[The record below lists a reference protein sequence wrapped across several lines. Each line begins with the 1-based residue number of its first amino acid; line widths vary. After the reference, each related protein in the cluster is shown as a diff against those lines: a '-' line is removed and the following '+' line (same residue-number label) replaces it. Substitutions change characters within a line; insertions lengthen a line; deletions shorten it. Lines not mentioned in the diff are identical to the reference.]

1 MNLPSSS
8 SDHRLQPTGAAGSEP
23 QQQQHEPHRLTPQE
37 AALRGASLAFQK
49 QQHQAQEGG
58 HTHKTGVG
66 NGGFII
72 SRQTT
77 GASNNGGG
85 RISRQPTGSSIRSQ
99 RDYADEAAE
108 KERERER
115 KALFLSSTPEQGKSS
130 QHLLLPPG
138 ARPSSAAAMDSK
150 SASFIAATLAASR
163 SASPGTASG
172 PENGVGA
179 VRRSPLREPVDLR
192 RGSSASRGLDEF
204 TDTTS
209 LAPATSLISLFE
221 NQRDTHD
228 VGKGSQERQVKRKL
242 KPISSK
248 ALMRADR
255 PENGKPNQE
264 PVESTSDAEL
274 EAPRSYPGQQDNT
287 GLDDAKDKP
296 KPRPKASPKPRTN
309 VDTIRSSPS
318 HPRTQGSKPVA
329 PKSAIGDEI
338 EDSVLDQKKVKT
350 TSTSRPSPKPKPQI
364 VTRPETPPS
373 PVFRRANTEI
383 VSPKPRRPKAKPRLE
398 SPEASSE
405 LNASADITV
414 EKVAG
419 SLPKTPLKTVETGP
433 KGALQENQGEN
444 QASKRRASVPLK
456 SPVVSVKSRPPAPRK
471 RSGLSERPSPELRWQ
486 AGRRPSAV
494 SIHDGQQEPRQRTGE
509 ESTDGRPA
517 TSDSRSSNDSFVSA
531 SSVPTRDDD
540 DSLLTIEAPS
550 SRSITP
556 TGRSSRPAS
565 AQPSVPHP
573 IRQSATG
580 SSQLTLD
587 SLSSAIMAGSLASA
601 RHTPSSLN
609 DGRTPPPLPPSRR
622 KGGTSLKHKSSSR
635 RASPHRLK
643 HTLRQPKAHS
653 DDEEA
658 RRPHH
663 KKGLNH
669 KKHAH
674 HEGSRSRWREEI
686 TEREKKRYEAVWASN
701 RGALLVA
708 AQQACSDPERH
719 AASHQRPHQPL
730 RNESYEELSEH
741 VANVI
746 VRDIWSRSRLP
757 EPELAE
763 VWDLVY
769 GHGRAPGKMLHG
781 ALNKQEFV
789 VGMWL
794 IDQRL
799 RGRKIPPRVSE
810 SVWDSAKGLRVLNPE
825 HHGHGHGHGH
835 RGGKGKGKEKGKVR

>member
-8 SDHRLQPTGAAGSEP
+8 SHHRTQPTGAAGSE
-23 QQQQHEPHRLTPQE
+23 QEHGTHRLTPQE

-66 NGGFII
+66 NGGI

-77 GASNNGGG
+77 GASNTGG

-108 KERERER
+108 KERDRER
-115 KALFLSSTPEQGKSS
+115 KALFLSSTPEQGGSKSQ

-138 ARPSSAAAMDSK
+138 AARPMSSAASLATDSK

-163 SASPGTASG
+163 SASPGTAPG
-172 PENGVGA
+172 LDNGVVGGV
-179 VRRSPLREPVDLR
+179 VRRSPLREPVDRR
-192 RGSSASRGLDEF
+192 RGSAASGGLEEI

-221 NQRDTHD
+221 GQRDTD
-228 VGKGSQERQVKRKL
+228 EIVKRSPGRTVK
-242 KPISSK
+242 KK
-248 ALMRADR
+248 
-255 PENGKPNQE
+255 GKPRIERPPADGDLDQGS
-264 PVESTSDAEL
+264 VESVFSPEPKTSKSHLVPVVA
-274 EAPRSYPGQQDNT
+274 SG
-287 GLDDAKDKP
+287 KP
-296 KPRPKASPKPRTN
+296 KPKPKTGTKPKMDIDNLRTSPNRPTVQRAKLDSPERAQG
-309 VDTIRSSPS
+309 IRKEEDIGMDRKNSD
-318 HPRTQGSKPVA
+318 SK
-329 PKSAIGDEI
+329 SR
-338 EDSVLDQKKVKT
+338 
-350 TSTSRPSPKPKPQI
+350 SRPSPKPKPQI

-373 PVFRRANTEI
+373 PVFRRADTVI
-383 VSPKPRRPKAKPRLE
+383 VSPKPRRPKTKPRLE
-398 SPEASSE
+398 DPTPSSDSNENVE
-405 LNASADITV
+405 LKI
-414 EKVAG
+414 EKVARKV
-419 SLPKTPLKTVETGP
+419 PKSPLKAVNVSPENN
-433 KGALQENQGEN
+433 LQESSGGKE
-444 QASKRRASVPLK
+444 AKRRPSVPLK
-456 SPVVSVKSRPPAPRK
+456 SPIVSVKTRRPSTARK
-471 RSGLSERPSPELRWQ
+471 SSGLSERLPPELRQ
-486 AGRRPSAV
+486 PSIRRQSAI
-494 SIHDGQQEPRQRTGE
+494 SIHDGQEEPKPQAGQEVGV
-509 ESTDGRPA
+509 DRPT

-531 SSVPTRDDD
+531 SSVPTRDDA
-540 DSLLTIEAPS
+540 DSLLTVEAPS
-550 SRSITP
+550 SRSVTP
-556 TGRSSRPAS
+556 KGQPSRPVS
-565 AQPSVPHP
+565 AQPAVPLP
-573 IRQSATG
+573 IRQTATG

-622 KGGTSLKHKSSSR
+622 NGGINNRQKSSSR

-643 HTLRQPKAHS
+643 HTLRQPKSLS
-653 DDEEA
+653 DDEDA
-658 RRPHH
+658 RRPHHH
-663 KKGLNH
+663 KKGLNN
-669 KKHAH
+669 KRHAH

-701 RGALLVA
+701 RGTLLVPIP
-708 AQQACSDPERH
+708 QACSDPDRH
-719 AASHQRPHQPL
+719 PASHQRPRQPL
-730 RNESYEELSEH
+730 RNESYEECSEH

-757 EPELAE
+757 TPELAE

-769 GHGRAPGKMLHG
+769 GYGRPPDRVLHG

-810 SVWDSAKGLRVLNPE
+810 SVWDSAKGVRVLNPE
-825 HHGHGHGHGH
+825 HHHGHK
-835 RGGKGKGKEKGKVR
+835 GGKGKGKR

>member
-8 SDHRLQPTGAAGSEP
+8 SNTRLQLTGAAGSE
-23 QQQQHEPHRLTPQE
+23 QQHGPHRLTPQE

-66 NGGFII
+66 NGGI
-72 SRQTT
+72 SRHTT
-77 GASNNGGG
+77 GASNNGG

-99 RDYADEAAE
+99 RDYADEATE
-108 KERERER
+108 RERERER
-115 KALFLSSTPEQGKSS
+115 KALFLSSTPEQGKSN

-138 ARPSSAAAMDSK
+138 ARPSSAATTDSK

-163 SASPGTASG
+163 SASPGTASVT
-172 PENGVGA
+172 ENGAGA
-179 VRRSPLREPVDLR
+179 VRRSPLREPVGLR
-192 RGSSASRGLDEF
+192 RGSAASGGLEDV

-221 NQRDTHD
+221 GQRETDD
-228 VGKGSQERQVKRKL
+228 LVKGSLDRPAKRRL

-248 ALMRADR
+248 ALMGADR
-255 PENGKPNQE
+255 LEDGELDQRSIESISKQEIKAPKPYSGHEDKAGLDSARGKPK
-264 PVESTSDAEL
+264 T
-274 EAPRSYPGQQDNT
+274 
-287 GLDDAKDKP
+287 KP
-296 KPRPKASPKPRTN
+296 KPSPKPRTD
-309 VDTIRSSPS
+309 VDTIKTSPKR
-318 HPRTQGSKPVA
+318 PPTQESKLVISKPET
-329 PKSAIGDEI
+329 GNDI
-338 EDSVLDQKKVKT
+338 EESSMDRKKVA
-350 TSTSRPSPKPKPQI
+350 SRPSPKPKPKI
-364 VTRPETPPS
+364 ITRPETPTS

-383 VSPKPRRPKAKPRLE
+383 VSPRPRRPKTKPRLE
-398 SPEASSE
+398 GPFPSSK
-405 LNASADITV
+405 ADENPDTMI
-414 EKVAG
+414 EKV
-419 SLPKTPLKTVETGP
+419 SEPKPKIPLKALETSP
-433 KGALQENQGEN
+433 KGTSQMDHGEV
-444 QASKRRASVPLK
+444 QAKRRPSIPLK
-456 SPVVSVKSRPPAPRK
+456 SPIISIKNRPPAPRK
-471 RSGLSERPSPELRWQ
+471 SSGISERLSPELRRQ
-486 AGRRPSAV
+486 STRRQSAV
-494 SIHDGQQEPRQRTGE
+494 SIHDGQEEPRQQVGQD
-509 ESTDGRPA
+509 SIDIRPT

-531 SSVPTRDDD
+531 SSVPTRDDA

-550 SRSITP
+550 SRSVTP
-556 TGRSSRPAS
+556 KGRPSRPAS
-565 AQPSVPHP
+565 AQPSMALPL
-573 IRQSATG
+573 RKSATG
-580 SSQLTLD
+580 SSQLPLD

-622 KGGTSLKHKSSSR
+622 RGGTSLKHKSSSR
-635 RASPHRLK
+635 RASPHRMK
-643 HTLRQPKAHS
+643 HTLRQPKSLS

-701 RGALLVA
+701 RGTLLVT
-708 AQQACSDPERH
+708 AQQACSDQERH
-719 AASHQRPHQPL
+719 PESHQRPRQPV

-757 EPELAE
+757 ELELAE

-769 GHGRAPGKMLHG
+769 GHGRPSGSVLHG

-799 RGRKIPPRVSE
+799 RGARS
-810 SVWDSAKGLRVLNPE
+810 
-825 HHGHGHGHGH
+825 H
-835 RGGKGKGKEKGKVR
+835 RG

>member
-8 SDHRLQPTGAAGSEP
+8 FPNRIQPTGAAGSEQP
-23 QQQQHEPHRLTPQE
+23 QPHRLTPQE

-66 NGGFII
+66 NGGI

-77 GASNNGGG
+77 GASNNGG
-85 RISRQPTGSSIRSQ
+85 RLSRQPTGSSIRSQ
-99 RDYADEAAE
+99 RDFYTDEAFE

-115 KALFLSSTPEQGKSS
+115 KALFLSSTTPEQGSKSS

-138 ARPSSAAAMDSK
+138 ARPSSAALATDAK

-163 SASPGTASG
+163 SASPGTASSG
-172 PENGVGA
+172 PENGGVSGA

-192 RGSSASRGLDEF
+192 RGSAASAGLDEF

-221 NQRDTHD
+221 GQRETDGL
-228 VGKGSQERQVKRKL
+228 VRGSPDRPVKRKL

-248 ALMRADR
+248 ALMRASRSEDDELDAR
-255 PENGKPNQE
+255 STELISKPEPKTPKSHPEHEDG
-264 PVESTSDAEL
+264 TSVDVTK
-274 EAPRSYPGQQDNT
+274 S
-287 GLDDAKDKP
+287 KP
-296 KPRPKASPKPRTN
+296 KPKPKSKPSPKPRAN
-309 VDTIRSSPS
+309 IDAIKISPNR
-318 HPRTQGSKPVA
+318 PPT
-329 PKSAIGDEI
+329 PKSKLVTPQPGIRNETVDSALDGNNIG
-338 EDSVLDQKKVKT
+338 SR
-350 TSTSRPSPKPKPQI
+350 SAPRPSPKPKPRI
-364 VTRPETPPS
+364 VTKPETPTS
-373 PVFRRANTEI
+373 PVFRRADTEI
-383 VSPKPRRPKAKPRLE
+383 VSPKPRRLKTQPRLE
-398 SPEASSE
+398 APLPSSKANE
-405 LNASADITV
+405 DFDTTL
-414 EKVAG
+414 EMMAG
-419 SLPKTPLKTVETGP
+419 SEPKFHLKATDVSPNGAPQANEGET
-433 KGALQENQGEN
+433 A
-444 QASKRRASVPLK
+444 AKRRPSVPLK
-456 SPVVSVKSRPPAPRK
+456 SPIISVKSRPPAPKK
-471 RSGLSERPSPELRWQ
+471 RTSLSERKSPELR
-486 AGRRPSAV
+486 RH
-494 SIHDGQQEPRQRTGE
+494 SIQRQSVISTHDGQEELGQRSVHD
-509 ESTDGRPA
+509 STDTRPT

-531 SSVPTRDDD
+531 SSVPARDDA
-540 DSLLTIEAPS
+540 DSLLTIGAAS

-556 TGRSSRPAS
+556 KGRPSRPAS
-565 AQPSVPHP
+565 AQPSIPLP

-580 SSQLTLD
+580 SPQLTLD

-622 KGGTSLKHKSSSR
+622 KGATSTKHQSNSR
-635 RASPHRLK
+635 RASPHRMK
-643 HTLRQPKAHS
+643 HTLRQPKSLS

-658 RRPHH
+658 RRPYH
-663 KKGLNH
+663 KKSLNN

-674 HEGSRSRWREEI
+674 HEGSRRRWREEI

-701 RGALLVA
+701 RGKLLVPM
-708 AQQACSDPERH
+708 QQNCSDPDRH
-719 AASHQRPHQPL
+719 PASHQRPREPL

-746 VRDIWSRSRLP
+746 VKDIWSRSRLP

-769 GHGRAPGKMLHG
+769 GHGRASGTVLHG

-799 RGRKIPPRVSE
+799 RGRKIPPRVTE
-810 SVWDSAKGLRVLNPE
+810 SVWDSAKGLRVLTPE
-825 HHGHGHGHGH
+825 QHHGHGHK
-835 RGGKGKGKEKGKVR
+835 GGKGKGKGKVR

>member
-8 SDHRLQPTGAAGSEP
+8 SHNRTQPTGPAGSE
-23 QQQQHEPHRLTPQE
+23 QEYGTHRLTPQE

-49 QQHQAQEGG
+49 QQYQAQEGG

-66 NGGFII
+66 NGGI

-77 GASNNGGG
+77 GASNNGG

-115 KALFLSSTPEQGKSS
+115 KALFLSSTPEQGMRSQ

-138 ARPSSAAAMDSK
+138 ARPMSAASLATDSK

-163 SASPGTASG
+163 SASPGTAPG
-172 PENGVGA
+172 LENGVGA
-179 VRRSPLREPVDLR
+179 VRRSPLREPVDRR
-192 RGSSASRGLDEF
+192 RGSIASAGLDEI

-209 LAPATSLISLFE
+209 LAPAMSLISLFE
-221 NQRDTHD
+221 GQSDTD
-228 VGKGSQERQVKRKL
+228 EIQKGSPGRTIKK
-242 KPISSK
+242 KSK
-248 ALMRADR
+248 ARVERPADGDLDKGR
-255 PENGKPNQE
+255 
-264 PVESTSDAEL
+264 VESAFSPEPKTSTSHLVPDVTSGKQ
-274 EAPRSYPGQQDNT
+274 R
-287 GLDDAKDKP
+287 P
-296 KPRPKASPKPRTN
+296 KPRPKTGTKPKMDIDKLKTSPSRSPAQRARLSPPERADGNQTEENIEMDKKTPEAKPR
-309 VDTIRSSPS
+309 
-318 HPRTQGSKPVA
+318 
-329 PKSAIGDEI
+329 
-338 EDSVLDQKKVKT
+338 
-350 TSTSRPSPKPKPQI
+350 SRPNPKPKPQL

-373 PVFRRANTEI
+373 PVFRRADTEI
-383 VSPKPRRPKAKPRLE
+383 VSPKPRRPKTKPKLEDPTPSSDLNDNSEMKIEKMARSVAKSPLKAVDVSPKGTLQE
-398 SPEASSE
+398 SP
-405 LNASADITV
+405 
-414 EKVAG
+414 G
-419 SLPKTPLKTVETGP
+419 
-433 KGALQENQGEN
+433 GA
-444 QASKRRASVPLK
+444 QAKRRPSVPLK
-456 SPVVSVKSRPPAPRK
+456 SPILSVKTRRPPTARK
-471 RSGLSERPSPELRWQ
+471 STGLSEPLPPDLRQPSI
-486 AGRRPSAV
+486 RRQSAV
-494 SIHDGQQEPRQRTGE
+494 SIHDGQEEPKLQADQD
-509 ESTDGRPA
+509 SVDVRPT

-531 SSVPTRDDD
+531 SSVLTRDDV

-550 SRSITP
+550 SRSVTP
-556 TGRSSRPAS
+556 KGRPSRPVS
-565 AQPSVPHP
+565 AQPTVPLP
-573 IRQSATG
+573 IRQTATG

-622 KGGTSLKHKSSSR
+622 IGGTSNKQKSSSR

-643 HTLRQPKAHS
+643 HTLRQPKSLS
-653 DDEEA
+653 DDEDA

-663 KKGLNH
+663 KKGLNN
-669 KKHAH
+669 KRHAH

-701 RGALLVA
+701 RGTLLVPV
-708 AQQACSDPERH
+708 QQPCSDPDRH
-719 AASHQRPHQPL
+719 PASHQRPRQPV
-730 RNESYEELSEH
+730 RNESYEEFSEH

-757 EPELAE
+757 TPELAE

-769 GHGRAPGKMLHG
+769 GYGRLPDRVLHG

-825 HHGHGHGHGH
+825 HHHGHGH
-835 RGGKGKGKEKGKVR
+835 RGGKGKGKR

>member
-8 SDHRLQPTGAAGSEP
+8 SHNRTQPTGAAGSEP
-23 QQQQHEPHRLTPQE
+23 EYGTHRLTPQE

-49 QQHQAQEGG
+49 QQYQAQEGG

-66 NGGFII
+66 NGGI

-77 GASNNGGG
+77 GASNHGG

-99 RDYADEAAE
+99 RDYADEAVE

-115 KALFLSSTPEQGKSS
+115 KALFLSSTPEQGMRSQ
-130 QHLLLPPG
+130 QHLLLPLG
-138 ARPSSAAAMDSK
+138 ARPMSAASLATDSK

-163 SASPGTASG
+163 SASPGTAPG
-172 PENGVGA
+172 LDNGAGV
-179 VRRSPLREPVDLR
+179 VRRSPLREPVDRR
-192 RGSSASRGLDEF
+192 RGSVASGGLDDV

-221 NQRDTHD
+221 GQRDTTD
-228 VGKGSQERQVKRKL
+228 EIVKRSPGRTVKKKL
-242 KPISSK
+242 KPRVERPAIDDLDQSS
-248 ALMRADR
+248 
-255 PENGKPNQE
+255 
-264 PVESTSDAEL
+264 VESTFSPESKANKSHLVPDGISGKQN
-274 EAPRSYPGQQDNT
+274 PKS
-287 GLDDAKDKP
+287 KP
-296 KPRPKASPKPRTN
+296 KTGTKPKIDIDNMKTSPSRSLAQRPRPSPPGRVNGNKTEKGSIDLENHPDSKPR
-309 VDTIRSSPS
+309 
-318 HPRTQGSKPVA
+318 
-329 PKSAIGDEI
+329 
-338 EDSVLDQKKVKT
+338 
-350 TSTSRPSPKPKPQI
+350 SRPSPKPKPKPQV

-373 PVFRRANTEI
+373 PVFRRADTEI
-383 VSPKPRRPKAKPRLE
+383 VSPKPRRPKTKPKLEDTIPSSDSNETSDLKIKKMARSVPKSPLKAVDDSPKGTTQE
-398 SPEASSE
+398 SP
-405 LNASADITV
+405 
-414 EKVAG
+414 G
-419 SLPKTPLKTVETGP
+419 GLK
-433 KGALQENQGEN
+433 A
-444 QASKRRASVPLK
+444 KRRPSVPLK
-456 SPVVSVKSRPPAPRK
+456 SPTVSVKTRRPPIARK
-471 RSGLSERPSPELRWQ
+471 SSGLSERLPSELRQ
-486 AGRRPSAV
+486 PSIRRQSAI
-494 SIHDGQQEPRQRTGE
+494 SIHDGQEEPKARAGQD
-509 ESTDGRPA
+509 SVAIRPT

-531 SSVPTRDDD
+531 SSVLTRDDV
-540 DSLLTIEAPS
+540 DSLHTIEAPS
-550 SRSITP
+550 SRSVTP
-556 TGRSSRPAS
+556 KGRPIRPVS
-565 AQPSVPHP
+565 AQPAVPLP
-573 IRQSATG
+573 IRQTATG

-622 KGGTSLKHKSSSR
+622 NGGISNKHKSSSR

-643 HTLRQPKAHS
+643 HTLRQPKSLS
-653 DDEEA
+653 DDEDA

-663 KKGLNH
+663 KKGLNN
-669 KKHAH
+669 KRHAH

-701 RGALLVA
+701 RGTLLVPV
-708 AQQACSDPERH
+708 QQPCSDPDRH
-719 AASHQRPHQPL
+719 PASHQRPRQPV

-757 EPELAE
+757 TPELAE

-769 GHGRAPGKMLHG
+769 GYGRLPDTVLHG

-825 HHGHGHGHGH
+825 HHHGHGH
-835 RGGKGKGKEKGKVR
+835 RGGKGKGKGKR

>member
-8 SDHRLQPTGAAGSEP
+8 SHNRTQPTEPAGSE
-23 QQQQHEPHRLTPQE
+23 QEFGTHRLTPQE

-49 QQHQAQEGG
+49 QQFQAQEGG

-66 NGGFII
+66 NGGI

-77 GASNNGGG
+77 GASNNGG

-108 KERERER
+108 KERDRER
-115 KALFLSSTPEQGKSS
+115 KALFLSSTPEQGIRSQ

-138 ARPSSAAAMDSK
+138 ARPMSAASLATDSK

-163 SASPGTASG
+163 SASPGTAPG
-172 PENGVGA
+172 LDNGVGV
-179 VRRSPLREPVDLR
+179 VRRSPLREPVDRR
-192 RGSSASRGLDEF
+192 RGSAASGGLDEV

-221 NQRDTHD
+221 GQGNTTDD
-228 VGKGSQERQVKRKL
+228 IVKGSPGRSAKKKL
-242 KPISSK
+242 KPRVERPGDSDLEKGSVDPTFSPDPKIS
-248 ALMRADR
+248 
-255 PENGKPNQE
+255 
-264 PVESTSDAEL
+264 ESHLVPDVAS
-274 EAPRSYPGQQDNT
+274 R
-287 GLDDAKDKP
+287 KP
-296 KPRPKASPKPRTN
+296 KPKPKTGTKPKMN
-309 VDTIRSSPS
+309 ID
-318 HPRTQGSKPVA
+318 
-329 PKSAIGDEI
+329 
-338 EDSVLDQKKVKT
+338 KVKT
-350 TSTSRPSPKPKPQI
+350 SPSRSPTQRARLGPPERANGNQNEEDIKTDRKNPESKSRSRPSPKPKPQ
-364 VTRPETPPS
+364 VVLRPETPPS
-373 PVFRRANTEI
+373 PVFRRADTEI
-383 VSPKPRRPKAKPRLE
+383 VSPKPRRLKPKPKLE
-398 SPEASSE
+398 DPISSSDSNDNSG
-405 LNASADITV
+405 LKI
-414 EKVAG
+414 EKMANPV
-419 SLPKTPLKTVETGP
+419 PKSPLKAADVSP
-433 KGALQENQGEN
+433 KHALQESPGGTE
-444 QASKRRASVPLK
+444 AKRRPSVPLK
-456 SPVVSVKSRPPAPRK
+456 SPIVSVKSRRPPTARK
-471 RSGLSERPSPELRWQ
+471 SSGLSERLPSELRQ
-486 AGRRPSAV
+486 PSIRRQSAI
-494 SIHDGQQEPRQRTGE
+494 SIHDGQEEPKPQADQD
-509 ESTDGRPA
+509 SVVVRPT

-531 SSVPTRDDD
+531 SSVLTRDDV

-550 SRSITP
+550 SRSVTP
-556 TGRSSRPAS
+556 KGRPSRPVS
-565 AQPSVPHP
+565 AQPAVPLP
-573 IRQSATG
+573 IRQTATG

-622 KGGTSLKHKSSSR
+622 IGGTSNKQKSSSR

-643 HTLRQPKAHS
+643 HTLRQPKSLS
-653 DDEEA
+653 DDEDA

-663 KKGLNH
+663 KKGLNN
-669 KKHAH
+669 KRHAH

-701 RGALLVA
+701 RGTLLVPV
-708 AQQACSDPERH
+708 QQPCSDPDRH
-719 AASHQRPHQPL
+719 PASHQRPRQPV

-757 EPELAE
+757 MPELAE

-769 GHGRAPGKMLHG
+769 GYGRPPDRVLHG

-825 HHGHGHGHGH
+825 HHHGHGH
-835 RGGKGKGKEKGKVR
+835 RGGGKGKGKR

>member
-1 MNLPSSS
+1 M
-8 SDHRLQPTGAAGSEP
+8 QPTGAAGSE
-23 QQQQHEPHRLTPQE
+23 QEHGTHRLTPQE

-49 QQHQAQEGG
+49 QQYQAQEGG

-66 NGGFII
+66 NGGI

-77 GASNNGGG
+77 GASNTGG

-115 KALFLSSTPEQGKSS
+115 KALFLSSTPEQGSKS

-138 ARPSSAAAMDSK
+138 ARPMSAASLATDSK

-163 SASPGTASG
+163 SASPGTAPG
-172 PENGVGA
+172 LDNGVGV
-179 VRRSPLREPVDLR
+179 VRRSPLREPVDRR
-192 RGSSASRGLDEF
+192 RGSAASGGLDDI

-209 LAPATSLISLFE
+209 LAPATSLISMFE
-221 NQRDTHD
+221 GGRDTD
-228 VGKGSQERQVKRKL
+228 EVVKGSPGRTVRKKL
-242 KPISSK
+242 KPRIERPSADDGLDQGSVESISGPEQHKISQSHLVPAVASGKPEPKPKTGTKPKMDIDNLTPSPIRPDVQRSK
-248 ALMRADR
+248 LGSPERANGNKNEEDNRAD
-255 PENGKPNQE
+255 KK
-264 PVESTSDAEL
+264 SCDSK
-274 EAPRSYPGQQDNT
+274 PRS
-287 GLDDAKDKP
+287 
-296 KPRPKASPKPRTN
+296 RP
-309 VDTIRSSPS
+309 I
-318 HPRTQGSKPVA
+318 
-329 PKSAIGDEI
+329 
-338 EDSVLDQKKVKT
+338 
-350 TSTSRPSPKPKPQI
+350 PKPKPQT

-373 PVFRRANTEI
+373 PVFRRADTEI
-383 VSPKPRRPKAKPRLE
+383 VSPKPRRPKTKPKLE
-398 SPEASSE
+398 DPTASSDPNENAE
-405 LNASADITV
+405 LKI
-414 EKVAG
+414 EKVIRKV
-419 SLPKTPLKTVETGP
+419 PKSPLKAVNVSP
-433 KGALQENQGEN
+433 KDTLAEGSGEKK
-444 QASKRRASVPLK
+444 AKRRPSVPLK
-456 SPVVSVKSRPPAPRK
+456 SPIVSVKTRRPPTARK
-471 RSGLSERPSPELRWQ
+471 SSGFSERLPSEVQ
-486 AGRRPSAV
+486 QQIIRRQSAI
-494 SIHDGQQEPRQRTGE
+494 SIHDGQEEPEPQTAQD
-509 ESTDGRPA
+509 SVTGRPT

-531 SSVPTRDDD
+531 SSVPTRDDA

-550 SRSITP
+550 SRSLTP
-556 TGRSSRPAS
+556 KGQISRPVS
-565 AQPSVPHP
+565 AQPAVPLP
-573 IRQSATG
+573 IRQTATG

-622 KGGTSLKHKSSSR
+622 NGGINNKQKSSSR

-643 HTLRQPKAHS
+643 HTLRLPKSLS
-653 DDEEA
+653 DDEDA
-658 RRPHH
+658 RRPHHH
-663 KKGLNH
+663 KKGLNN
-669 KKHAH
+669 KRHAH

-701 RGALLVA
+701 RGTLLVPVP
-708 AQQACSDPERH
+708 QACSDPDH
-719 AASHQRPHQPL
+719 HPASHQRPRQPL
-730 RNESYEELSEH
+730 RNESYEECSEH

-757 EPELAE
+757 KPELAE

-769 GHGRAPGKMLHG
+769 GYGRSPDKVLHG

-825 HHGHGHGHGH
+825 HHHGHKA
-835 RGGKGKGKEKGKVR
+835 GKGKGKR

>member
-8 SDHRLQPTGAAGSEP
+8 SHNRTQPTGPAGSE
-23 QQQQHEPHRLTPQE
+23 QEFGTHRLTPQE

-66 NGGFII
+66 NGGI

-77 GASNNGGG
+77 GASNNGG

-108 KERERER
+108 KERDRER
-115 KALFLSSTPEQGKSS
+115 KALFLSSTPEQGSKS

-138 ARPSSAAAMDSK
+138 ARPMSAASLATDSK

-163 SASPGTASG
+163 SASPGTAPG
-172 PENGVGA
+172 LDNGVGV
-179 VRRSPLREPVDLR
+179 VRRSPLREPVDRR
-192 RGSSASRGLDEF
+192 RGSVASAGLDEV

-221 NQRDTHD
+221 GQGNTTDD
-228 VGKGSQERQVKRKL
+228 IVKGSPGRSVKKKLRPRVER
-242 KPISSK
+242 P
-248 ALMRADR
+248 AD
-255 PENGKPNQE
+255 GDLDKGS
-264 PVESTSDAEL
+264 VESTLSPEPKTSKSHPVPDVT
-274 EAPRSYPGQQDNT
+274 SGKQ
-287 GLDDAKDKP
+287 KP
-296 KPRPKASPKPRTN
+296 KPKTGTKPKM
-309 VDTIRSSPS
+309 DI
-318 HPRTQGSKPVA
+318 
-329 PKSAIGDEI
+329 D
-338 EDSVLDQKKVKT
+338 KVKT
-350 TSTSRPSPKPKPQI
+350 NPSRSPAQRAKLSPPERANGNQTEEDVKMDRKNLESKSRSRPSPKPKPKI

-373 PVFRRANTEI
+373 PVFRRADTEI
-383 VSPKPRRPKAKPRLE
+383 VSPKPRRPKPKPKLEDPIPSSDSNENSDLKIEKMAKP
-398 SPEASSE
+398 
-405 LNASADITV
+405 V
-414 EKVAG
+414 
-419 SLPKTPLKTVETGP
+419 PKSPLKTVDVSP
-433 KGALQENQGEN
+433 KHTLQEKPGGTE
-444 QASKRRASVPLK
+444 AKRRPSVPLK
-456 SPVVSVKSRPPAPRK
+456 SPIVSVKTRRPPTARK
-471 RSGLSERPSPELRWQ
+471 SSGLSERLPSELRQ
-486 AGRRPSAV
+486 PSIRRQSAI
-494 SIHDGQQEPRQRTGE
+494 SIHDGQEEPKSQADQD
-509 ESTDGRPA
+509 SVVVRPT

-531 SSVPTRDDD
+531 SSVLSRDDV
-540 DSLLTIEAPS
+540 DSLLTIEAPL
-550 SRSITP
+550 SRSVTP
-556 TGRSSRPAS
+556 KGRPSRPVS
-565 AQPSVPHP
+565 AQPAVPLP
-573 IRQSATG
+573 IRQTATG

-622 KGGTSLKHKSSSR
+622 NGGLSSRNKSSSR

-643 HTLRQPKAHS
+643 YTLRQPKSLS
-653 DDEEA
+653 DDEDA

-663 KKGLNH
+663 KKGLNN
-669 KKHAH
+669 KRHAH

-701 RGALLVA
+701 RGTVLVPI
-708 AQQACSDPERH
+708 QQPCSDPDRH
-719 AASHQRPHQPL
+719 PASHQRPRQPV

-746 VRDIWSRSRLP
+746 VRDVWSRSRLP
-757 EPELAE
+757 TPELAE

-769 GHGRAPGKMLHG
+769 GYGRPPDRVLHG

-825 HHGHGHGHGH
+825 HHHGHGH
-835 RGGKGKGKEKGKVR
+835 RGGKGKGKR